1 MDKVTE
7 VWRDIPGYQG
17 VYQISNLGR
26 VKSLSRE
33 ITYEPTKFYPNGR
46 VRVLKEKILT
56 PCKDKKGYEFVQLF
70 KNGFFKCKRIHR
82 LVAEAFIPNPDNL
95 PLVNHKDCIRN
106 NNTVDNLEWCTDE
119 YNCNYGGAVEKRIS
133 QIRRPVLQYTLNG
146 EFIKE
151 WESATAFVATLG
163 IKQGNGTNILKACKG
178 IYKQAFGYKWKLKE

>member
-1 MDKVTE
+1 M
-7 VWRDIPGYQG
+7 
-17 VYQISNLGR
+17 
-26 VKSLSRE
+26 
-33 ITYEPTKFYPNGR
+33 
-46 VRVLKEKILT
+46 
-56 PCKDKKGYEFVQLF
+56 
-70 KNGFFKCKRIHR
+70 
-82 LVAEAFIPNPDNL
+82 VAEAFIPNPDNL
-95 PLVNHKDCIRN
+95 PLVNHKDCVRN

-163 IKQGNGTNILKACKG
+163 IKQGNGSNILKACKG